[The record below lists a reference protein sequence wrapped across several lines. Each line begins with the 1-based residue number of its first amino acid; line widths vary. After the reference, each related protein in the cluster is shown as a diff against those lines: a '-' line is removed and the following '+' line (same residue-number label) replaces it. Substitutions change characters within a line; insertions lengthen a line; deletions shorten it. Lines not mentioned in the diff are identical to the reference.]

1 MKQRKR
7 ESVNQVS
14 GEAKLLSSYEIVVE
28 KSPQRQLEG
37 NKTMECSHNKCWTR
51 QLHRPAH
58 GINTGIKKPIT
69 EAIPAIYRYQPGR
82 DLR

>member
-1 MKQRKR
+1 MKHRERERERER
-7 ESVNQVS
+7 ESVDQVS

-37 NKTMECSHNKCWTR
+37 NVTMECSHNKCWTS

-69 EAIPAIYRYQPGR
+69 EAIPAVY
-82 DLR
+82 

>member
-1 MKQRKR
+1 VCVCVC
-7 ESVNQVS
+7 VNQVS
-14 GEAKLLSSYEIVVE
+14 GEAKLLSSYEIVAE
-28 KSPQRQLEG
+28 KSPQQHLEG
-37 NKTMECSHNKCWTR
+37 NMTMECSHNKCLTS

-58 GINTGIKKPIT
+58 GIKKPIT